1 MAAEP
6 GVPAETGSRTGGR
19 ILRKGDGIL
28 LTLIGVIIV
37 IVGLLFRFNPLL
49 VVIVAGFA
57 TGLVAGMSPLDILS
71 AIGQAFVTNRY
82 MSLLILVLP
91 VIGILERFGLREKA
105 EDIIRGMRTLTA
117 GRVMFAYQIFRQ
129 VTVGLG
135 LQLGGHPS
143 FIRPIIAPMTE
154 AAALREGVSGTA
166 WLDRVRGM
174 SASAENYGNFFGQ
187 LLFPAAGG
195 LLLIKGVLESAGYK
209 VDLLVMA
216 QYAIPSAIAASAIAL
231 VRFLLLDR
239 EIGSAGK
246 REGGGQK

>member
-1 MAAEP
+1 M
-6 GVPAETGSRTGGR
+6 
-19 ILRKGDGIL
+19 IK
-28 LTLIGVIIV
+28 LIGVVIV
-37 IVGLLFRFNPLL
+37 IAGLLFRFNPLL
-49 VVIVAGFA
+49 VVLVAGFA
-57 TGLVAGMSPLDILS
+57 TGMVAGMSPLDILS

-105 EDIIRGMRTLTA
+105 EDIIRSMRTLTA

-154 AAALREGVSGTA
+154 AAAAREGATSAGWV
-166 WLDRVRGM
+166 DRIRGM
-174 SASAENYGNFFGQ
+174 SASSENYGNFFGQ

-195 LLLIKGVLESAGYK
+195 LLLIKGVLENAGYK
-209 VDLLVMA
+209 ADLLVMA
-216 QYAIPSAIAASAIAL
+216 QYAIPTAVAAAIIAFI
-231 VRFLLLDR
+231 RYMLLDR
-239 EIGSAGK
+239 AIRSAGK
-246 REGGGQK
+246 DKEGGPACR

>member
-1 MAAEP
+1 M
-6 GVPAETGSRTGGR
+6 
-19 ILRKGDGIL
+19 IK
-28 LTLIGVIIV
+28 LIGVVIV
-37 IVGLLFRFNPLL
+37 IVGLLMRFNPLL
-49 VVIVAGFA
+49 VVLVAGFA
-57 TGLVAGMSPLDILS
+57 TGLVAGMSPIDVLT

-91 VIGILERFGLREKA
+91 VIGVLERFGLREKA
-105 EDIIRGMRTLTA
+105 EDIIRNMRSLTS
-117 GRVMFAYQIFRQ
+117 GRVMFVYQIFRQ

-154 AAALREGVSGTA
+154 AAAAREGAIGTV
-166 WLDRVRGM
+166 WLDRVRAM

-195 LLLIKGVLESAGYK
+195 LLLIKGVLENAGYK

-216 QYAIPSAIAASAIAL
+216 QYAIPSAVAAAVIAL
-231 VRFLLLDR
+231 IRFLLLDR
-239 EIGSAGK
+239 SIRMAGQNK
-246 REGGGQK
+246 GGEQS

>member
-1 MAAEP
+1 ML
-6 GVPAETGSRTGGR
+6 
-19 ILRKGDGIL
+19 IK
-28 LTLIGVIIV
+28 LIGVVIV
-37 IVGLLFRFNPLL
+37 IVGLLMRFNPLL
-49 VVIVAGFA
+49 VVLVAGFA
-57 TGLVAGMSPLDILS
+57 TGMVAGMSFLDVLS

-91 VIGILERFGLREKA
+91 VIGVLERFGLREKA
-105 EDIIRGMRTLTA
+105 EDIIRSMRTLTA

-154 AAALREGVSGTA
+154 AAAAREGAVGTA
-166 WLDRVRGM
+166 WIDRVRAM
-174 SASAENYGNFFGQ
+174 SASAENYGNFYGQ

-195 LLLIKGVLESAGYK
+195 LLLIKGVLENAGYK
-209 VDLLVMA
+209 VDLLIMA
-216 QYAIPSAIAASAIAL
+216 KYAIPTAIAASLIAL

-239 EIGSAGK
+239 AIRSAGHNK
-246 REGGGQK
+246 GGGQA

>member
-1 MAAEP
+1 M
-6 GVPAETGSRTGGR
+6 
-19 ILRKGDGIL
+19 IK
-28 LTLIGVIIV
+28 LIGVAIV
-37 IVGLLFRFNPLL
+37 IIGLLFRFNPLL
-49 VVIVAGFA
+49 VVLAAGFA
-57 TGLVAGMSPLDILS
+57 TGLVAGLSPLQILE

-105 EDIIRGMRTLTA
+105 EDLIRCMKTLTA
-117 GRVMFAYQIFRQ
+117 GRVMIAYQIFRQ

-154 AAALREGVSGTA
+154 AAAAREGANSSA
-166 WLDRVRGM
+166 WLERIRGM

-195 LLLIKGVLESAGYK
+195 LLLIKGVLENAGYK
-209 VDLLVMA
+209 EDLLKMA
-216 QYAIPSAIAASAIAL
+216 EYAIPTAVAAAVVAA
-231 VRFLLLDR
+231 VRFLLMDR
-239 EIGSAGK
+239 TIRAAGSNESG
-246 REGGGQK
+246 EQK

>member
-1 MAAEP
+1 M
-6 GVPAETGSRTGGR
+6 
-19 ILRKGDGIL
+19 IK
-28 LTLIGVIIV
+28 LIGVVIV
-37 IVGLLFRFNPLL
+37 ILGLLFRFNPLL
-49 VVIVAGFA
+49 VVLVAGFA
-57 TGLVAGMSPLDILS
+57 TGMVAGMSPVDILS

-91 VIGILERFGLREKA
+91 VIGVLERFGLREKA
-105 EDIIRGMRTLTA
+105 EDIIRSMRTLTA
-117 GRVMFAYQIFRQ
+117 GRVMFVYQIFRQ

-154 AAALREGVSGTA
+154 AAAAREGARGTA
-166 WLDRVRGM
+166 WLERIRGM

-195 LLLIKGVLESAGYK
+195 LLLVKGVLENAGYK
-209 VDLLVMA
+209 VDLLIMA

-239 EIGSAGK
+239 AIRSADK
-246 REGGGQK
+246 TKGGEQA

>member
-1 MAAEP
+1 M
-6 GVPAETGSRTGGR
+6 
-19 ILRKGDGIL
+19 IK
-28 LTLIGVIIV
+28 LIGVAIV

-49 VVIVAGFA
+49 VVLVAGFA
-57 TGLVAGMSPLDILS
+57 TGMVAGMTPIDILS

-91 VIGILERFGLREKA
+91 VIGVLERFGLREKA
-105 EDIIRGMRTLTA
+105 EDIIRSMQTLTA
-117 GRVMFAYQIFRQ
+117 GRVMFVYQLFRQ

-154 AAALREGVSGTA
+154 AAAIREGVKGTA
-166 WLDRVRGM
+166 WMDRVRGM

-195 LLLIKGVLESAGYK
+195 LLLVKGVLENAGYK
-209 VDLLVMA
+209 VDLMVMA
-216 QYAIPSAIAASAIAL
+216 QYAIPSAVAASAIAL

-239 EIGSAGK
+239 SIKAAGK
-246 REGGGQK
+246 SNKGGEQA

>member
-1 MAAEP
+1 M
-6 GVPAETGSRTGGR
+6 
-19 ILRKGDGIL
+19 IK
-28 LTLIGVIIV
+28 LIGVVIV

-49 VVIVAGFA
+49 VVLVAGFA
-57 TGLVAGMSPLDILS
+57 TGLVAGMSPMDILS

-91 VIGILERFGLREKA
+91 VIGVLERFGLREKA
-105 EDIIRGMRTLTA
+105 EDIIRSMRTLTA

-154 AAALREGVSGTA
+154 AAAGREGATSPS
-166 WLDRVRGM
+166 WLDRIRGM

-195 LLLIKGVLESAGYK
+195 LLLIKGVLENAGYK
-209 VDLLVMA
+209 VDLMVMA
-216 QYAIPSAIAASAIAL
+216 QYAIPTAIAASAIAL
-231 VRFLLLDR
+231 IRFLLLDR
-239 EIGSAGK
+239 AIRSAGQNK
-246 REGGGQK
+246 GGEQA

>member
-1 MAAEP
+1 L
-6 GVPAETGSRTGGR
+6 
-19 ILRKGDGIL
+19 IK
-28 LTLIGVIIV
+28 LIGVIIV
-37 IVGLLFRFNPLL
+37 IIGLLFRFNPLL
-49 VVIVAGFA
+49 VVLVAGFA
-57 TGLVAGMSPLDILS
+57 TGMVAGMSPMEILS

-91 VIGILERFGLREKA
+91 VIGVLERFGLREKA
-105 EDIIRGMRTLTA
+105 EDVIRSMHTLTA
-117 GRVMFAYQIFRQ
+117 GRVMFVYQIFRQ

-154 AAALREGVSGTA
+154 AAAAREGVRGTA
-166 WLDRVRGM
+166 WMDRIRGM

-195 LLLIKGVLESAGYK
+195 LLLIKGVLENAGYK

-239 EIGSAGK
+239 AIRSAGK
-246 REGGGQK
+246 NRGGEQA

>member
-1 MAAEP
+1 MLLLIQLQIKKELKEA
-6 GVPAETGSRTGGR
+6 
-19 ILRKGDGIL
+19 GIL
-28 LTLIGVIIV
+28 IKLIGVAIV
-37 IVGLLFRFNPLL
+37 IIGLLFRFNPLL
-49 VVIVAGFA
+49 VVLAAGFA
-57 TGLVAGMSPLDILS
+57 TGLVAGLSPLQILE

-105 EDIIRGMRTLTA
+105 EDLIRCMKTLTA
-117 GRVMFAYQIFRQ
+117 GRVMIAYQIFRQ

-154 AAALREGVSGTA
+154 AAAAREGANSSA
-166 WLDRVRGM
+166 WLERIRGM

-195 LLLIKGVLESAGYK
+195 LLLIKGVLENAGYK
-209 VDLLVMA
+209 VDLLKMA
-216 QYAIPSAIAASAIAL
+216 EYAIPTAVAAAVVAA
-231 VRFLLLDR
+231 VRFLLMDR
-239 EIGSAGK
+239 TIRAAGSNEAG
-246 REGGGQK
+246 EQK

>member
-1 MAAEP
+1 M
-6 GVPAETGSRTGGR
+6 
-19 ILRKGDGIL
+19 IK
-28 LTLIGVIIV
+28 LIGVVIV
-37 IVGLLFRFNPLL
+37 IVGLLMRFNPLL
-49 VVIVAGFA
+49 VVLVAGFA
-57 TGLVAGMSPLDILS
+57 TGLVAGMSPIDVLS

-91 VIGILERFGLREKA
+91 VIGVLERFGLREKA
-105 EDIIRGMRTLTA
+105 EDIIRSMRSLTA

-154 AAALREGVSGTA
+154 AAAAREGATSTA
-166 WLDRVRGM
+166 WLDRVRAM

-195 LLLIKGVLESAGYK
+195 LLLIKGVLENAGYK

-216 QYAIPSAIAASAIAL
+216 QYAIPSAVAASAIAL
-231 VRFLLLDR
+231 IRFLLLDR
-239 EIGSAGK
+239 SIRAAGQNK
-246 REGGGQK
+246 GGEQS

>member
-1 MAAEP
+1 L
-6 GVPAETGSRTGGR
+6 
-19 ILRKGDGIL
+19 IK
-28 LTLIGVIIV
+28 LIGVVIV
-37 IVGLLFRFNPLL
+37 IAGLLFRFNPLL
-49 VVIVAGFA
+49 VVLVAGFA
-57 TGLVAGMSPLDILS
+57 TGLVAGMSLMDILS

-91 VIGILERFGLREKA
+91 VIGVLERFGLREKA
-105 EDIIRGMRTLTA
+105 EDLIRSMHTLTA

-154 AAALREGVSGTA
+154 AAAAREGATSAA
-166 WLDRVRGM
+166 WLDRIRGM

-195 LLLIKGVLESAGYK
+195 LLLIKGVLENAGFK

-216 QYAIPSAIAASAIAL
+216 QYAVPSAIAASAIAL
-231 VRFLLLDR
+231 VRYLLLDR
-239 EIGSAGK
+239 AIRSAGQSK
-246 REGGGQK
+246 GGGRA

>member
-1 MAAEP
+1 M
-6 GVPAETGSRTGGR
+6 
-19 ILRKGDGIL
+19 IK
-28 LTLIGVIIV
+28 LIGVVIV
-37 IVGLLFRFNPLL
+37 ILGLLFRFNPLL
-49 VVIVAGFA
+49 VVLVAGFA
-57 TGLVAGMSPLDILS
+57 TGMVAGMSPVDILS

-91 VIGILERFGLREKA
+91 VIGVLERFGLREKA
-105 EDIIRGMRTLTA
+105 EDIIRSMRTLTA
-117 GRVMFAYQIFRQ
+117 GRVMFVYLIFRQ

-154 AAALREGVSGTA
+154 AAAAREGATGTA
-166 WLDRVRGM
+166 WLERIRGM
-174 SASAENYGNFFGQ
+174 SASADNYGNFFGQ

-195 LLLIKGVLESAGYK
+195 LLLVKGVLENAGYK
-209 VDLLVMA
+209 VDLLIMA

-239 EIGSAGK
+239 AIRSADK
-246 REGGGQK
+246 TKGGEQA

>member
-1 MAAEP
+1 M
-6 GVPAETGSRTGGR
+6 
-19 ILRKGDGIL
+19 IK
-28 LTLIGVIIV
+28 LIGVVIV
-37 IVGLLFRFNPLL
+37 IAGLLFRFNPLL
-49 VVIVAGFA
+49 VVLVAGFA
-57 TGLVAGMSPLDILS
+57 TGMVAGMSPLEILS

-91 VIGILERFGLREKA
+91 VIGVLERFGLREKA
-105 EDIIRGMRTLTA
+105 EDIIRSMQTLTA
-117 GRVMFAYQIFRQ
+117 GRVMFVYQLFRQ

-154 AAALREGVSGTA
+154 AAAAREGVRGTA
-166 WLDRVRGM
+166 WMDRIRGM

-195 LLLIKGVLESAGYK
+195 LLLIKGVLENAGYK

-216 QYAIPSAIAASAIAL
+216 QYAIPSAIAASTIAL

-239 EIGSAGK
+239 AIRAEGK
-246 REGGGQK
+246 NKGGERA

>member
-1 MAAEP
+1 M
-6 GVPAETGSRTGGR
+6 
-19 ILRKGDGIL
+19 IK
-28 LTLIGVIIV
+28 LIGVFIV

-49 VVIVAGFA
+49 VVLVAGFA
-57 TGLVAGMSPLDILS
+57 TGMVAGMSPLEILS

-91 VIGILERFGLREKA
+91 VIGVLERFGLREKA
-105 EDIIRGMRTLTA
+105 EDIIRSMQTLTA
-117 GRVMFAYQIFRQ
+117 GRVMFVYQLFRQ

-154 AAALREGVSGTA
+154 AAAAREGVRGTA
-166 WLDRVRGM
+166 WMDRIRGM

-195 LLLIKGVLESAGYK
+195 LLLIKGVLENAGYK

-216 QYAIPSAIAASAIAL
+216 QYAIPSAIAASTIAL

-239 EIGSAGK
+239 AIRSEGK
-246 REGGGQK
+246 NKGGERA